1 MPSRSPTTVSE
12 AREDAYYARHKSTLE
27 QGVGL
32 AIDAAVVEGAGESD
46 ARGNGPDPMLF
57 VAKQIL
63 AQHGIDTEGV
73 HSGTFKWWGI
83 TAVGTKVYAAPSNA
97 RTAGVLALDT
107 VSVTASGEAVQKFFL
122 STESVALRAL

>member
-32 AIDAAVVEGAGESD
+32 AIDAAVVEGAEEGF
-46 ARGNGPDPMLF
+46 ARSGPDPMLF

-73 HSGTFKWWGI
+73 EEKI
-83 TAVGTKVYAAPSNA
+83 AAQRRPDMPSRTRSTCAA
-97 RTAGVLALDT
+97 R
-107 VSVTASGEAVQKFFL
+107 
-122 STESVALRAL
+122 